1 MRDWPAQLLDFFL
14 LEKLVVLL
22 HAGGRECKAGCL
34 FQAVARIGEI
44 SNYKDNGVV
53 WLLLSLIDGL
63 VKGQWKPVD
72 DWTSLATYAEKD
84 SLAQQ
89 LERRER

>member
-1 MRDWPAQLLDFFL
+1 MLVEGMQGRIAYFRQLQGL
-14 LEKLVVLL
+14 
-22 HAGGRECKAGCL
+22 
-34 FQAVARIGEI
+34 EI
-44 SNYKDNGVV
+44 SSHKDNGIV

-72 DWTSLATYAEKD
+72 DWTSLATYTEKY